1 MLNKFLSLP
10 CFPQALLYNW
20 DTDQFEVPSRAAE
33 FTFNKIR
40 SALEHSKS
48 QLLCKDVSTLAKS
61 ALVDNHYTV
70 SCLERQQGIRW
81 IAKERLT
88 FFLRSRFFHEYRL
101 SKLLFQWA
109 GHINIS
115 RKYSSHLPSATF
127 GDKENVNALDTQ
139 TGLCAC
145 NCNTSNQGCAKI
157 HEPTH
162 TSPGYKG
169 HTHRYLSES
178 SRCFKPSTS
187 SSNQNSANINIK
199 KTAAAS
205 QVKQLHEEASDLH
218 LGDLAVQVVQ
228 QVVENAIFMLKAQK
242 QGNKSDL
249 FNMDTNCK
257 YTGWPCSVNENTK
270 APCQECQKWSQA
282 SWSTDFEMEICY
294 HNGGHLGNQPGM
306 DDFKLFL
313 RGTQGGKLLNLWLD
327 IETLKAINSERKKSF
342 LALIRSRY
350 LLRSSQNSLN
360 MDLLCRLG
368 LATSPCWTKERL
380 CSIQP
385 SLMESI
391 SSYWIPRY
399 WTSQHMQI
407 NLYYYNIEQR
417 KECCI
422 SPHFALLTSQSIF
435 SESWSSRSLHKGYT
449 QRSRPSRTQS
459 YGCTRLEDILQ
470 ALFVDPDAG
479 SYFTHFCEQSGN
491 QLWQN
496 AVYFWNDLQHYHEL
510 FYQDGLD
517 PYRVQRVAQVLYY
530 TYIHSSASRSIR
542 LKEAIRKEVSDHLIP
557 AFEELFD
564 QVEDHILSILMEA
577 WTVLV
582 GLDKKSFLQVC
593 VYEDVR
599 YVDTW
604 EHRELQR
611 LYSESMQ
618 NINQLV
624 QKSMTSPSNN
634 SSRFFSQGHLDFESW
649 SNVPSQYQGY
659 RLGSLLRHHQEI
671 WHFMSF
677 LENEDASIH
686 LECWLDMEQYRRIPQ
701 TNKAVRQARSSHI
714 ARKYLNGNYFFG
726 SQSPATEEEQ
736 NNILHLT
743 GGLELLKRE
752 CLSKTVT
759 VEIQDIIRAHIE
771 KTWLPQFLATREF
784 TERQKGK
791 PKDSSQRQKTRK
803 GWKSQDLWMSSSTE
817 ILLFRRFLLN
827 PTSCLQ
833 FQHFVSC
840 KGGFLENDLL
850 FWLEVQRY
858 KDLCHSHSDEATIQ
872 QKIST
877 IIKCFI
883 NSSRPPAL
891 QIDIPLEQAQSMRE
905 KRHKL
910 GPYIFREAQMSV
922 FSELLKFW
930 PEFQE
935 LRSSVHEDQLLERLL
950 DERLKHKARVRRQRR
965 KEEEDEARR
974 AKEDVKSLDSSSG
987 EDADVRNDDDGGV
1000 EKRRGESRDSKTPS
1014 GLMPFTQ
1021 VPLSWSYSKYMA
1033 ALKREEVLLRR
1044 QSQKEASFSTY
1055 SASSDSSVRST
1066 GSRHSHRSTSQHSS
1080 RSRHGK

>member
-1 MLNKFLSLP
+1 MQENFLTSDPLFVHMLNKFLSLP
-10 CFPQALLYNW
+10 ALLYNW

-88 FFLRSRFFHEYRL
+88 FFLQSRFFHEYRL

-127 GDKENVNALDTQ
+127 GDKENVNTLDTQ
-139 TGLCAC
+139 TGL
-145 NCNTSNQGCAKI
+145 
-157 HEPTH
+157 
-162 TSPGYKG
+162 
-169 HTHRYLSES
+169 
-178 SRCFKPSTS
+178 CFKPSTS

-242 QGNKSDL
+242 QGNK
-249 FNMDTNCK
+249 K
-257 YTGWPCSVNENTK
+257 
-270 APCQECQKWSQA
+270 CQKWSQA

-391 SSYWIPRY
+391 SSY
-399 WTSQHMQI
+399 
-407 NLYYYNIEQR
+407 
-417 KECCI
+417 C
-422 SPHFALLTSQSIF
+422 
-435 SESWSSRSLHKGYT
+435 
-449 QRSRPSRTQS
+449 RTQS

-582 GLDKKSFLQVC
+582 GLDKKSFL
-593 VYEDVR
+593 
-599 YVDTW
+599 
-604 EHRELQR
+604 
-611 LYSESMQ
+611 
-618 NINQLV
+618 

-791 PKDSSQRQKTRK
+791 PKGLKTLDYAVLYLIPLGHYPSDLPKEMICESTNDQRSDMACKFRLVIPLLRPRQECSSPGQLSKTKDKKRLEAALDSPQ
-803 GWKSQDLWMSSSTE
+803 SQDLWMSSSTE

-883 NSSRPPAL
+883 NSSTPPAL

-930 PEFQE
+930 PEFQK

-974 AKEDVKSLDSSSG
+974 AQEDVKSLDSSSG

-1055 SASSDSSVRST
+1055 SGNQVI
-1066 GSRHSHRSTSQHSS
+1066 
-1080 RSRHGK
+1080 